1 MSYTNYSI
9 REVRLPEK
17 EGSTVLIPTFEL
29 WGHLEEKGF
38 VPDAERACT
47 RSFYRDNWVLL
58 GTFLSLAE
66 AEEGMRKFIKE
77 VIPTIPVFKEYGPS
91 GKERTFT
98 NYYGDSTDE
107 RS

>member
-1 MSYTNYSI
+1 MSYTQYNI

-29 WGHLEEKGF
+29 WGHLEENGF

-58 GTFLSLAE
+58 GTFPSLAE

-77 VIPTIPVFKEYGPS
+77 VIPTIPVFNEYNAAGNE
-91 GKERTFT
+91 KRILIQ
-98 NYYGDSTDE
+98 
-107 RS
+107 